1 MKNTMKK
8 ILALALVT
16 LMTVPFMAIAAFAE
30 NSEVSLPENYGAVE
44 DGELIANVDF
54 NNKEY
59 FGVTATWAGANV
71 EVSEDGMSFTYIPQT
86 DVKNEGHTSGYGGRL
101 PGSGFTMHQSAY
113 TTVFTLSAEDEN
125 QAIGYYPDWR
135 TGFFFTPG
143 KNTLSYVVNAGGK
156 YDSTKFTVEYDGP
169 TGDAA
174 LTQTYAIEIKDE
186 GTGEHPEGAMN
197 TETTAGFVYNI
208 TVYNVYVVKDGA
220 WELIFSMEDEPVDAQ
235 MIKESHGWA
244 YDNWEYVIRFGRDN
258 VTPEQFLTMEVHNV
272 SVYKGLAVT
281 EHELAAPE
289 LDVPSA
295 GEEGGEENGN
305 ENNGENNENNNENNN
320 TNTTPETDANTEANT
335 DAAPAPET
343 EAAAGG
349 CGGSIGIAG
358 VAMIA
363 LASGAALVIKRKED

>member
-8 ILALALVT
+8 ILALALVA

-30 NSEVSLPENYGAVE
+30 DGEVSLPENYGAVE

-54 NNKEY
+54 NNTDY
-59 FGVTATWAGANV
+59 FGFKGTWAGANV
-71 EVSEDGMSFTYIPQT
+71 EVSEDGKSFAYIPQVDT
-86 DVKNEGHTSGYGGRL
+86 NGNGRTSAWGGCL
-101 PGSGFTMHQSAY
+101 PGAGFTIHNSAY

-125 QAIGYYPDWR
+125 QSIAYYPDWR

-143 KNTLSYVVNAGGK
+143 KNTISYIVNK
-156 YDSTKFTVEYDGP
+156 SEKLDSTEFTVEYEGP
-169 TGDAA
+169 EGDAA

-197 TETTAGFVYNI
+197 TDNTAEFQYNV

-220 WELIFSMEDEPVDAQ
+220 WELIFSMEDEPVYAQ
-235 MIKESHGWA
+235 QIKDNLAWG
-244 YDNWEYVIRFGRDN
+244 YDSWEYVIRFGRDN

-272 SVYKGLAVT
+272 SIYKGLAVT

-289 LDVPSA
+289 LDIPSA

-320 TNTTPETDANTEANT
+320 TNTTPETNPNTDANTE
-335 DAAPAPET
+335 AAPAPET

-349 CGGSIGIAG
+349 CGSSIGIAG